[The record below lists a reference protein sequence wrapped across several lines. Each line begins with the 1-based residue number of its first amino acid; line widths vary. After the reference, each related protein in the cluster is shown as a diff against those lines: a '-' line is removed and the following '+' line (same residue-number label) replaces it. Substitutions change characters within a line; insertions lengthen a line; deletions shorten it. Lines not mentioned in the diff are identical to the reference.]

1 MPRLAS
7 LHLYPV
13 KSMYRL
19 SPPSAAVQPWGLAG
33 DRRWMLVD
41 ADGTA
46 LTQRDE
52 PAIGQFRPVPSAD
65 GAALTLTG
73 PDGDVHVLPAP
84 TLAGGAPE
92 ATVSVFGTHFPAA
105 VAGEDTTAWLAGRLP
120 AKLGEVRL
128 VHLDRPATS
137 RPINPEYA
145 APDETVSMAD
155 GFPLLLTTTASLDEL
170 NARIA
175 ADHPDDPA
183 KGAPLP
189 MERFRPNLV
198 VSGTAAWAEDGWR
211 RIRVGGL
218 EFRVVKP
225 CGRCVVTTTD
235 QETGERRGP
244 EPLRALGRHHRF
256 GQKLVFGQNL
266 VPVRPSGASAVAA
279 AEVLG
284 TLSAGD
290 AVEVL
295 EEGPAPQPDRR

>member
-1 MPRLAS
+1 MPHLLS

-19 SPPSAAVQPWGLAG
+19 SPSAADVQPWGLAG

-41 ADGTA
+41 AEGVA

-52 PAIGQFRPVPSAD
+52 PSIGQFRPLPSAD
-65 GAALTLTG
+65 GATLTLTA
-73 PDGDVHVLPAP
+73 PDGAAHTLPVP
-84 TLAGGAPE
+84 TTAGGAPE
-92 ATVSVFGTHFPAA
+92 ATVSVFGTAFPAA
-105 VAGEDTTAWLAGRLP
+105 VAGPETSAWLAEHLP
-120 AKLGEVRL
+120 AKLGAVRL
-128 VHLDRPATS
+128 AHLDRPGAS
-137 RPINPEYA
+137 RPINPKYA
-145 APDETVSMAD
+145 DPDETVSMAD
-155 GFPLLLTTTASLDEL
+155 GYPLLLTTSASLAEL

-175 ADHPDDPA
+175 EDHPDDER
-183 KGAPLP
+183 KGAALP

-198 VSGTAAWAEDGWR
+198 VAGTEPWAEDGWR

-266 VPVRPSGASAVAA
+266 IPVRAVPD

-284 TLSAGD
+284 TLTVGD
-290 AVEVL
+290 EVEVL
-295 EEGPAPQPDRR
+295 EAVEPPLPDRR